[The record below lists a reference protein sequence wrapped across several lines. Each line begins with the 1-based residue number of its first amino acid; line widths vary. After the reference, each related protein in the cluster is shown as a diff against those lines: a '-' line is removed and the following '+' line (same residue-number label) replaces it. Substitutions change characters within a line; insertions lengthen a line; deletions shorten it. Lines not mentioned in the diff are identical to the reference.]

1 MGDRHI
7 INFIIV
13 ISNEERNLKNVI
25 NQISQTGK
33 PVFEM
38 TFTKAICK
46 K

>member
-1 MGDRHI
+1 MDDELI

-13 ISNEERNLKNVI
+13 ISNEERNLKKII

-33 PVFEM
+33 PGFEM
-38 TFTKAICK
+38 TFTKTLFK